1 MFVLE
6 GVNPKVSFSGRA
18 IEVPKWKLAT
28 EFTFDSA
35 HFIKDYNG
43 PCGRLHGHTYK
54 VRIEATSNQLRP
66 TEYCP
71 HPVMVVD
78 YRTLRWAKKDV
89 LEGGLDHA
97 LLNEVLPEGY
107 ETTAEMIAKYIY
119 DKTKKQVP
127 TGVQLKVAVSETPN
141 SWVEYEDD

>member
-1 MFVLE
+1 M
-6 GVNPKVSFSGRA
+6 
-18 IEVPKWKLAT
+18 T

-35 HFIKDYNG
+35 HFIKDYDG

-54 VRIEATSNQLRP
+54 VRIEATSNQLHSS
-66 TEYCP
+66 EYCP
-71 HPVMVVD
+71 HPIMVAD

-97 LLNEVLPEGY
+97 FLNEVLPEGY

-127 TGVQLKVAVSETPN
+127 AGVQLKVAVSETSN